1 MTSQFES
8 FWSRRF
14 HSTVRIMEA
23 MNMLKKGMSNSQV
36 AAKYGVSPSTVS
48 MWKRKCKENQSFPK
62 IPKICVNDF
71 RSLDGDLVG
80 WYLSCIREG
89 EYVTERM
96 IKLKAKEIYFE
107 MSGDNNFLVGSRW
120 VSRWKKRH
128 GFSKSRI
135 ISRKSSQ
142 QLPDPLPPSVE
153 NQVQHYEHRHQYQ
166 HFQPTIIQNL
176 PVPLRPL
183 DSSYSIG
190 KDYKSSTNQNVVQG
204 VLSQKIITEQQ
215 ELEDE
220 DDDVV
225 KELDSVLSGFQHKVI
240 DCNKESDED
249 GCKRNRISDDFLEPK
264 AKVLVTEEEVAK
276 VKDISPKNNGHND
289 VEMAVEQEKPYDGV
303 TNISDIKESAE
314 TDNEG
319 NISDEEEQTQ
329 YDADSETLSSS
340 SVTESCDEND
350 EELECV
356 EKYNDSK
363 KNDVTKL
370 SNGLPIPIS
379 DSDDEKEQQSGIDLL
394 NKKKTGKKIGRS
406 DKDPILKIK
415 SSSDAN
421 EDSKNTNDEKME
433 VTNSVVSGLEESQV
447 IVVDSSSE
455 EESDEENDK
464 KNENEES
471 DEENEKKNEN
481 DESDEEN
488 DKKNENEE
496 SDDDDVILIENK
508 SETIVIDTSDEEEE
522 EEKCYQEEPQHQLSK
537 IKIILLNTKEG
548 GKEFSIVESESLKTE
563 PKVVIFDEH

>member
-1 MTSQFES
+1 MAYQCHYQGLYGNYRWVKALQLLDRGVSVQVVANAYGILPAELIHLHRNWEMMKYRHFQC
-8 FWSRRF
+8 SREVERQLYIWF
-14 HSTVRIMEA
+14 IATVSRQTVND
-23 MNMLKKGMSNSQV
+23 NMLLRKAMEINYTATGIW
-36 AAKYGVSPSTVS
+36 GPEPSS
-48 MWKRKCKENQSFPK
+48 HWLELWKE
-62 IPKICVNDF
+62 
-71 RSLDGDLVG
+71 
-80 WYLSCIREG
+80 
-89 EYVTERM
+89 
-96 IKLKAKEIYFE
+96 
-107 MSGDNNFLVGSRW
+107 
-120 VSRWKKRH
+120 RH
-128 GFSKSRI
+128 GISVFGS
-135 ISRKSSQ
+135 SRKSSQ